1 MSVAVRGARGQ
12 LLPFWHNYA
21 IISDDAIVKE
31 VLDLEM
37 AVGAGWHWTRNI
49 FIFRNSM
56 GVKIPC
62 KG

>member
-1 MSVAVRGARGQ
+1 MAVRGARGQ

-31 VLDLEM
+31 VLDLGM
-37 AVGAGWHWTRNI
+37 ALGAGWHWTRKI
-49 FIFRNSM
+49 STFRNSM
-56 GVKIPC
+56 VVPVPC